1 MTLTH
6 IDLLTSRP
14 CRVVNFKPGNYVAV
28 IEYED
33 MTRAVRTIRQIQEVT
48 N

>member
-1 MTLTH
+1 MTH

-14 CRVVNFKPGNYVAV
+14 CRVVSFKSGNYVAV

-33 MTRAVRTIRQIQEVT
+33 RTRALRTIRQIQEVKG
-48 N
+48 